1 MAHDVFISYSSKDKP
16 VADATCAT
24 LEARGIRCWM
34 APRDIM
40 PGADWG
46 ESIIDAINS
55 SRAFVLVFSANAN
68 VSVQIK
74 REVERAINKGLPVI
88 PLRIENVL
96 PVKSLEFFLSTPHWL
111 DAFSPPLEKHL
122 NYLADVIGSVLEGK
136 PQPKPPPPKPHRAM
150 DRRLLLGGVAA
161 AMILLALGGWW
172 LKQALTPPSFVGDWV
187 TESVHTDAGQ
197 KSPFGAY
204 SISLFIKTILQ
215 GQKMR
220 GTLHVGDL
228 GRYKSDG
235 GGDDTGTVTMN
246 GAGQVTFT
254 SDLTHQSNAFT
265 YYVLHGP
272 AAAPAA
278 LALGGH
284 AGDSALAL
292 NAPGMAQSMLAGA
305 AIATGLT
312 GHWFT
317 HTAPNGILG
326 AVTTTLDVTANGH
339 YHYHFDIAED
349 GSWQAANGKWTTT
362 PEGAVPRT
370 SGYKFDGSDRVTLA
384 SDIGTWVWK
393 RTP

>member
-122 NYLADVIGSVLEGK
+122 NYLADVIGSVLDGK
-136 PQPKPPPPKPHRAM
+136 PQPKPPPPKPHKAM

-161 AMILLALGGWW
+161 AVILLALGGWW

-187 TESVHTDAGQ
+187 TESVQTDTGMPN
-197 KSPFGAY
+197 PFGNY
-204 SISLFIKTILQ
+204 SVSSFVATIIQARKLS
-215 GQKMR
+215 
-220 GTLHVGDL
+220 GTLHVTDL
-228 GRYKSDG
+228 GRYNSDG
-235 GGDDTGTVTMN
+235 GGDDAGTVTMTGPGTVN
-246 GAGQVTFT
+246 FT
-254 SDLTHQSNAFT
+254 SDLTHRTSVFT
-265 YYVLHGP
+265 YYVLHGA

-278 LALGGH
+278 LALGGQS
-284 AGDSALAL
+284 GDSALGL
-292 NAPGMAQSMLAGA
+292 NRPGASLSMLAGA
-305 AIATGLT
+305 PGATGLT
-312 GHWFT
+312 GHWTT
-317 HTAPNGILG
+317 HTSASGILG
-326 AVTTTLDVTANGH
+326 AVTTSLDVTANGH
-339 YHYHFDIAED
+339 YHYHFDIAEA
-349 GSWQAANGKWTTT
+349 GAWQAANGKWTTT
-362 PEGAVPRT
+362 PENAAART
-370 SGYKFDGSDRVTLA
+370 SNYKFDGSDRVTLA
-384 SDIGTWVWK
+384 SDIGTWIWK
-393 RTP
+393 RAP

>member
-46 ESIIDAINS
+46 ESIIDAING

-111 DAFSPPLEKHL
+111 DAFSPPLEQHL
-122 NYLADVIGSVLEGK
+122 NYLADVIGSVLDGK
-136 PQPKPPPPKPHRAM
+136 SPPVPPPPIPPKPL
-150 DRRLLLGGVAA
+150 DRRVLFGGVAA
-161 AMILLALGGWW
+161 ALGGWW
-172 LKQALTPPSFVGDWV
+172 AKQALTPPSFVGDWV
-187 TESVHTDAGQ
+187 TESVQTEAGMPN
-197 KSPFGAY
+197 PFGNY
-204 SISLFIKTILQ
+204 SVGLFVKTILQ
-215 GQKMR
+215 ARKLS

-228 GRYKSDG
+228 GRYNSDS

-254 SDLTHQSNAFT
+254 SDLTHQSDAFT
-265 YYVLHGP
+265 YYVLHG
-272 AAAPAA
+272 AEAAPAA
-278 LALGGH
+278 LALGGRS
-284 AGDSALAL
+284 GDSALAL
-292 NAPGMAQSMLAGA
+292 NRPGAGLSMLAGA
-305 AIATGLT
+305 PNATGLA
-312 GHWFT
+312 GHWTT
-317 HTAPNGILG
+317 HAPASGVLG
-326 AVTTTLDVTANGH
+326 AITTTLDVMADGR
-339 YHYHFDIAED
+339 YHYHFDIAEA
-349 GSWQAANGKWTTT
+349 GNWQAANGRWTTT
-362 PEGAVPRT
+362 PENAAART
-370 SGYKFDGSDRVTLA
+370 SNYKFDGSDRVTLA

-393 RTP
+393 RAP